1 MPRSL
6 QTVAGFYTGGAAGTG
21 AATAA
26 PGDTFAI
33 ANFTSGACRMAHLS
47 SSGGSTDFVRVRSP
61 RMHDAQ
67 QAIKAWCGGTQETHL
82 IPFDSNQQMYSG
94 DIPTVEIDVTAAASG
109 GILITWE
116 YDDYP
121 GGNPRLD
128 TWDAVQ
134 PRIVDLYYA
143 ETDLAGGA
151 IGSWSAGVA
160 LNALYDDFHAGAD
173 YAVLGYICQTACLG
187 VKLTGPDTSNLG
199 IGGPG
204 NTNAWYTR
212 DYFVR
217 QSNATGRPFIPI
229 IAANN
234 KGGTVAQ
241 NVDSAA
247 NTAAKVAWVL
257 GLLA

>member
-1 MPRSL
+1 MPRVL
-6 QTVAGFYTGGAAGTG
+6 QTVAGYFTGAAAGTG
-21 AATAA
+21 AAVSAA
-26 PGDTFAI
+26 GDSFAI
-33 ANFTSGACRMAHLS
+33 ANFTSGLCRLGHLS
-47 SSGGSTDFVRVRSP
+47 ASGALVDWVRIRSP

-67 QAIKAWCGGTQETHL
+67 ESIKAWCGSAQETHL
-82 IPFDSNQQMYSG
+82 IPFNAGQTMYSG
-94 DIPTVEIDVTAAASG
+94 DVPTVEIDLTAVGSG
-109 GILITWE
+109 GVLATLE

-128 TWDAVQ
+128 TWDAIQ
-134 PRIVDLYYA
+134 PRIQNLYYA

-151 IGSWSAGVA
+151 IGAWSPGVP
-160 LNALYDDFHAGAD
+160 LNTAYDDFHAGVD

-187 VKLTGPDTSNLG
+187 VKVTGPDTSNLG

-212 DYFVR
+212 DYFIR
-217 QSNATGRPFIPI
+217 QSEATGRPWIPI

-234 KGGTVAQ
+234 KGGTIAQ
-241 NVDSAA
+241 NIDAAA

-257 GLLA
+257 GELA